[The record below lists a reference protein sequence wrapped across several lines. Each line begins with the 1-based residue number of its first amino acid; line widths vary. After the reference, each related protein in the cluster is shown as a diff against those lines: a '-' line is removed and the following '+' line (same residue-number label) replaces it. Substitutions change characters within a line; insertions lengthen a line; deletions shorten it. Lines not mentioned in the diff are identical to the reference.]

1 MNDLE
6 LWPLAFDLY
15 DSRPMLV
22 LVHAFPL
29 DRRMW
34 QWQAE
39 PLSEAAR
46 ILTVDLPGFGE
57 STAPSASATLDSWAD
72 DLEGLLD
79 DLVGSDSI
87 VLGGLSM
94 GGYVALRLAA
104 RHPERLEALIL
115 ADTRPG
121 ADSAD
126 GREARDQAIFQARRH
141 GTPSVVEGLLPK
153 LLSPEA
159 SPEAVAFAREI
170 MLEQRPE
177 SIAAALAAMRD
188 RPDSTELLPLIRVP
202 SLVIVGGADAL
213 TPPSEAEAMA
223 GAIPD
228 SWLVKIPRA
237 GHLANLEAPDQFN
250 AAVAAFLE
258 SL

>member
-1 MNDLE
+1 MSELE
-6 LWPLAFDLY
+6 PWPLAFDLY

-34 QWQAE
+34 RWQAE
-39 PLSEAAR
+39 PLSDVAR
-46 ILTVDLPGFGE
+46 VLTVDLPGFGE
-57 STAPSASATLDSWAD
+57 SAAPSASATIDEWAD
-72 DLEGLLD
+72 ELDNLLD
-79 DLVGSDSI
+79 DLVGGDP
-87 VLGGLSM
+87 VVVGGLSM

-104 RHPERLEALIL
+104 RHPERLDALVL
-115 ADTRPG
+115 ADTRAG
-121 ADSAD
+121 ADTD
-126 GREARDQAIFQARRH
+126 EGRAARDQAIFQVRRH
-141 GTPSVVEGLLPK
+141 GTPPVVEGLLPK

-159 SPEAVAFAREI
+159 SPEAAAFAREI

-177 SIAAALAAMRD
+177 SIAAALGAMRD
-188 RPDSTELLPLIRVP
+188 RPDSTDILDSIGVP
-202 SLVIVGGADAL
+202 ALVIVGDADTL
-213 TPPSEAEAMA
+213 TPPSEAEALA
-223 GAIPD
+223 RALPD

-237 GHLANLEAPDQFN
+237 GHLANLEAPEQFN

>member
-1 MNDLE
+1 MTDLE
-6 LWPLAFDLY
+6 PWPLAFDLY
-15 DSRPMLV
+15 DSRPLLV
-22 LVHAFPL
+22 LIHAFPL

-39 PLSEAAR
+39 PLSDLAR

-57 STAPSASATLDSWAD
+57 SAAPSASPTLDQWAD
-72 DLEGLLD
+72 ELDSLLD
-79 DLVGSDSI
+79 DLVGGDP
-87 VLGGLSM
+87 VVVGGLSM

-104 RHPERLEALIL
+104 CHPERLDGLIL
-115 ADTRPG
+115 ADTRAG
-121 ADSAD
+121 ADSEE
-126 GREARDQAIFQARRH
+126 GREARDQAIFEVRRH
-141 GTPSVVEGLLPK
+141 GAPALVKALLPK

-159 SPEAVAFAREI
+159 SPEAIEFAREI

-177 SIAAALAAMRD
+177 SIAGALAAMRD
-188 RPDSTELLPLIRVP
+188 RPDSTDVLPSIRVP
-202 SLVIVGGADAL
+202 TLVVVGDADTL

-223 GAIPD
+223 RALPD
-228 SWLVKIPRA
+228 SWLVKIPSA

-250 AAVAAFLE
+250 TAIAAFLE